1 MNRNEMESDP
11 HMLLEGMLIGA
22 YAMGVHEGL
31 IYIRVIPSCHRT
43 AHALDQARSLD
54 YLEKYPEFGV

>member
-1 MNRNEMESDP
+1 MESDP
-11 HMLLEGMLIGA
+11 HILLEGMLIGA

-31 IYIRVIPSCHRT
+31 IYIRLEMPLLPWERLMVE
-43 AHALDQARSLD
+43 ALDQADLLG